1 MIRVVNLSKQVNG
14 TSILRGVSFEV
25 APQTVLG
32 VIGASGS
39 GKTTL
44 LRCLNGLERIDDG
57 LIECG
62 NVRLDA
68 KLAKHEY
75 VRRVNE
81 LRRKV
86 GTVFQHLYLF
96 PHRTV
101 LGNIVEAPIHVL
113 RTPRRQAESE
123 AYELL
128 ESVGLRDKA
137 RRYPE
142 SLSGGEQQRVAIAR
156 ALAMH
161 PALLMFDEPTSALDP
176 KRSAGLRSLLR
187 SFVTRGHTMVVVS
200 HSTSF
205 LVGLADNLLF
215 MENGEAIEYGET
227 DKILNAPVDPRT
239 KDFVQQAE

>member
-1 MIRVVNLSKQVNG
+1 MIRVTDLIKQANG

-32 VIGASGS
+32 IIGASGS

-44 LRCLNGLERIDDG
+44 LRCLNGLERIDG
-57 LIECG
+57 GAIECED
-62 NVRLDA
+62 VHLDA
-68 KLAKHEY
+68 NLSEHEY
-75 VRRVNE
+75 SRRVKE

-96 PHRTV
+96 PHLTV
-101 LGNIVEAPIHVL
+101 LGNIIEAPTHVL
-113 RTPRRQAESE
+113 RVPRQKAESE
-123 AYELL
+123 ALGLL
-128 ESVGLRDKA
+128 ESVGLKDKA

-187 SFVTRGHTMVVVS
+187 RFVTRGHTMVVVS
-200 HSTSF
+200 HSIRF
-205 LVGLADNLLF
+205 LEGLADQLLY
-215 MENGEAIEYGET
+215 MEAGEVVEFGAT
-227 DKILNAPVDPRT
+227 DRILNSPKDPRT
-239 KDFVQQAE
+239 RDFVQQAN